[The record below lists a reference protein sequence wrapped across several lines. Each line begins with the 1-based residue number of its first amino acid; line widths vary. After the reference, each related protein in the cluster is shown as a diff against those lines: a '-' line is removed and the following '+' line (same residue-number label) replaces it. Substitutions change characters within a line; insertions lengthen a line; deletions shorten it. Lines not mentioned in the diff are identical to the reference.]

1 MEVEK
6 LAVLAFSSARDHW
19 FSWEWTLYIPSL
31 SIKTWRFDIAKD
43 VLTLEAGEEKDED
56 VMQGP
61 KDEGLVHDEEIL
73 ETQKKLRET
82 AWH

>member
-1 MEVEK
+1 MWGRGGGWEGAREHGELRNEGRGEQPLTLDPQEVK
-6 LAVLAFSSARDHW
+6 MLVS
-19 FSWEWTLYIPSL
+19 
-31 SIKTWRFDIAKD
+31 
-43 VLTLEAGEEKDED
+43 LEAGEEKDED